1 MKMTLEQFIVN
12 LSLLLEQDNNLE
24 KVQEIINLFN
34 VEIYPNLD
42 KSMPLHLDSIFNIFD
57 LSKNYLNNQGFD
69 YMLNNM
75 RGFQKANL
83 ALFQRAKAKLLD
95 IKDEEQKRDQIINF
109 LNEELKNNNYNV
121 DKNILVQ
128 NLVQLIAHLK
138 DRKEKI
144 FFLQKVKAL
153 IEEDPEDV

>member
-34 VEIYPNLD
+34 TEIYPNLD
-42 KSMPLHLDSIFNIFD
+42 KTMPLHFDSIFNIFD
-57 LSKNYLNNQGFD
+57 LNKNYLNNQGFD

-109 LNEELKNNNYNV
+109 LNEELKNNNYNI

-144 FFLQKVKAL
+144 SFLQKVKAL